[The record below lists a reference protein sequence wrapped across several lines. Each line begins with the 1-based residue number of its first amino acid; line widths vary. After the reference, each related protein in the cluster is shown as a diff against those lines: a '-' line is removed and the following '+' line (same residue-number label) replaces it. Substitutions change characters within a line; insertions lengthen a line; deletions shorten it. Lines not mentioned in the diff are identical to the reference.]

1 MNFILH
7 KDFSD
12 LSAMAWNTL
21 VEQSIADTPF
31 SRYEYLSEW
40 WQTLGGGEWMGKG
53 GEGEQISSV
62 GETSPTGESTSPLL
76 VLVSATENDQ
86 LIGIAPLFIAE
97 YDGQQALMLV
107 GSIEISDYLDLIVRE
122 QDLPRFL
129 SGLFD
134 FLAPSEANPGLPR
147 PNEWTAVD
155 WYNIPDSSPTRAA
168 LQVEFEKRGW
178 QYQAEIYRP
187 TPRIPL
193 NGSFEEY
200 LARIDKKQRH
210 EIRRKMRRAA
220 ESELNVRF
228 IIVDIN
234 ADIETETNDFF
245 QLMTQ
250 DPNKADFLTPLMRAQ
265 MSVTIRTAFEQGY
278 LWLAFLEIG
287 GVKVAAS
294 LNFDY
299 KNKLWGYNSGV
310 SREHMELSPGWVL
323 LAHTIQWCCEN
334 NRYEFDFMRGDEE
347 YKYRFGG
354 VNRYV
359 MRERVVKP

>member
-12 LSAMAWNTL
+12 FTAATWNSL

-40 WQTLGGGEWMGKG
+40 WKTLGGGEWK
-53 GEGEQISSV
+53 QAR
-62 GETSPTGESTSPLL
+62 L

-86 LIGIAPLFIAE
+86 LVGIAPLFITE

-107 GSIEISDYLDLIVRE
+107 GSIEISDYLDLIVPAD
-122 QDLPRFL
+122 DLSRFI
-129 SGLFD
+129 SGLLD
-134 FLAPSEANPGLPR
+134 FLTSSLTDNWSAI
-147 PNEWTAVD
+147 D
-155 WYNIPDSSPTRAA
+155 WYNIPDASPTRAA
-168 LQVEFEKRGW
+168 LKAEFEKRGW
-178 QYQAEIYRP
+178 AYQAEIYRP
-187 TPRIPL
+187 TPYIPL
-193 NGSFEEY
+193 NGSFDEY
-200 LARIDKKQRH
+200 LSRLDKKQRH

-220 ESELNVRF
+220 ESGRVRF
-228 IIVDIN
+228 YVVDKN
-234 ADIETETNDFF
+234 ADIETELEGFF
-245 QLMTQ
+245 HLMIQ
-250 DPNKADFLTPLMRAQ
+250 DPNKAMFLRDTMRDQ
-265 MSVTIRTAFEQGY
+265 MSMTIRAAHEQGY
-278 LWLAFLEIG
+278 LWLGFLEVD

-310 SREHMELSPGWVL
+310 SREFMELSPGWVL
-323 LAHTIQWCCEN
+323 LAHTIQWCCEH
-334 NRYEFDFMRGDEE
+334 NRHEFDFMRGDEE

-359 MRERVVKP
+359 MRERVTRK